1 MNRRCGCGGR
11 VRGWR
16 GWVGIRALR
25 AIPIGWVT
33 LGLLVFLVERT
44 LLRWTGPLL
53 GAQWI
58 ATAQLGLDCA
68 VLVATG
74 WVVGRLSRPN
84 PMLGVLVFAATL
96 TFWDLSFLVAINVPW
111 LVRLAIHS
119 LSGDGNYLS
128 SLASTVG
135 THALL
140 FGCLV
145 GGGLL
150 SRVREKPV
158 SIVGDL

>member
-1 MNRRCGCGGR
+1 MTRSRLF
-11 VRGWR
+11 
-16 GWVGIRALR
+16 IALR

-33 LGLLVFLVERT
+33 LALLVFLVEHT
-44 LLRWTGPLL
+44 VLRWTGPLL

-68 VLVATG
+68 VLIATG
-74 WVVGRLSRPN
+74 WVVGRLSRPG
-84 PMLGVLVFAATL
+84 PMFGVLAFTATL
-96 TFWDLSFLVAINVPW
+96 IFFDLSFLVAINVPW
-111 LVRLAIHS
+111 LVRLTIHA

-128 SLASTVG
+128 ALASTAG
-135 THALL
+135 SQALL

-150 SRVREKPV
+150 SRAREKPV
-158 SIVGDL
+158 SIAGDL

>member
-1 MNRRCGCGGR
+1 MITRRR
-11 VRGWR
+11 LFV
-16 GWVGIRALR
+16 ALR
-25 AIPIGWVT
+25 AIPIGWVA
-33 LGLLVFLVERT
+33 LGLLVFMAEHP

-58 ATAQLGLDCA
+58 ATAQLGLDCG
-68 VLVATG
+68 VMLGTG
-74 WVVGRLSRPN
+74 WVVGRLSRPD

-96 TFWDLSFLVAINVPW
+96 TFWDISFLVAINVPW
-111 LVRLAIHS
+111 LVRLVIHTV
-119 LSGDGNYLS
+119 SGEGNYLS
-128 SLASTVG
+128 SLVSTVG

-150 SRVREKPV
+150 SRVRERPV
-158 SIVGDL
+158 SIVTM

>member
-1 MNRRCGCGGR
+1 MITRRR
-11 VRGWR
+11 LFV
-16 GWVGIRALR
+16 ALR
-25 AIPIGWVT
+25 AIPIGWVA
-33 LGLLVFLVERT
+33 LGLLVFMAEHP

-58 ATAQLGLDCA
+58 ATAQLGLDCG
-68 VLVATG
+68 VMLGTG
-74 WVVGRLSRPN
+74 WVVGRLSRPD

-111 LVRLAIHS
+111 LVRLAIHTVR
-119 LSGDGNYLS
+119 GEGNYLS
-128 SLASTVG
+128 SLVSTVG

-150 SRVREKPV
+150 SRVRERPV
-158 SIVGDL
+158 SIVTM